1 MFVTRLQISRVRSV
15 ENDQFS
21 RVYIYIY
28 IYVGCW
34 SHIFEHDSLVRVTR
48 IGRGRLSKNI
58 SFFRNNL
65 RSRRIVIE
73 DNGILR
79 EKIYWETRIIII

>member
-48 IGRGRLSKNI
+48 IGRDRLSKNI